1 MVPTSDGGRRTPIRS
16 DYRPNCWVGCRSS
29 SGDKTYNDARVYLE
43 TVDEL
48 ASGECAV
55 VRFYPLSPEAWVG
68 LEVGS
73 SFDVCEGARVVGVAR
88 VIEPLSSAGVGH
100 TGAG

>member
-1 MVPTSDGGRRTPIRS
+1 MRPTSDGGRRTPIRS
-16 DYRPNCWVGCRSS
+16 DYRPNCWVGSPS

-48 ASGECAV
+48 ASGERAV

-68 LEVGS
+68 LDVGS

-88 VIEPLSSAGVGH
+88 VIEPLPSV
-100 TGAG
+100 